1 MRFVHIVFLSLLL
14 SALCGASASAG
25 ITSLRV
31 SVSGKTFTIPAFA
44 QDGVLFASLDELSRG
59 AGFPLYGSAASEK
72 IEVRIGERRLKF
84 TADNPFV
91 IVIAQKDNTIAE
103 VYQLPTEVR
112 RTKVAF
118 YLPMA
123 TALPLLSRVWGKSL
137 LLDQEKA
144 ELIVDGAA
152 TPVARVT
159 GSPDGAA
166 AAPAASAPAQTV
178 TRETAIPKKA
188 VPVKADATRTS
199 GDTAM
204 NGKPAASV
212 STSAAADKNGGT
224 ALAPRQIVA
233 ETSSKFDV
241 PRISV
246 DSRKNGTL
254 VRIHTRKTLKDYDSE
269 MKDGLLVVSLPGA
282 SVDVNEVR
290 QTPTD
295 GEGIIAVEAEQLGGN
310 ARITFKLNESYT
322 SDKMSQDVRTG
333 DLLISLYKDMG
344 TEKIRLDGRRGKQDG
359 DRSKWKL
366 DCIVIDAGHGGRDPG
381 AIGVSGIKEKNV
393 TLGIALKLGKLIE
406 REMPGVKVVYT
417 RKDDTFVPLD
427 KRGQIANAAE
437 GKLFI
442 SIHCNATEAKPSNA
456 KGFEVYILRPGR
468 TAEAIRI
475 AEFENSVIKLEK
487 DYEKRYAKLDDE
499 NFVLV
504 NMAQSAYVKYS
515 ERFAEMLHEEVKGS
529 RQITSKGVKQA
540 GFYVLV
546 GASMPGVLIESGFVS
561 NRNEEQFLSTNAG
574 QEHMARLF
582 YNSIAD
588 YAKEYQKSL
597 DE

>member
-1 MRFVHIVFLSLLL
+1 MRFVHIFFLSLLL
-14 SALCGASASAG
+14 FGMGGEAAAEVKA
-25 ITSLRV
+25 LRV
-31 SVSGKTFTIPAFA
+31 TYSGKTFSIPAFL
-44 QDGVLFASLDELSRG
+44 QDGILFASLDELSKG
-59 AGFPLYGSAASEK
+59 AGFPVYGSAESEK

-84 TADNPFV
+84 TADNSFV
-91 IVIAQKDNTIAE
+91 IVIAQKDNTITE

-137 LLDQEKA
+137 LLDQDRA
-144 ELIVDGAA
+144 ELIIDAA
-152 TPVARVT
+152 ARPVARVT
-159 GSPDGAA
+159 GAPEGAA
-166 AAPAASAPAQTV
+166 VTASAPAQPAV
-178 TRETAIPKKA
+178 RETAIPGKA
-188 VPVKADATRTS
+188 APAQTDATRTS
-199 GDTAM
+199 GDTAIK
-204 NGKPAASV
+204 GRAVIPA
-212 STSAAADKNGGT
+212 STSPVVDKNGAA

-233 ETSSKFDV
+233 EPSSTFDI

-254 VRIHTRKTLKDYDSE
+254 VRIHTRKALKDYDSALH
-269 MKDGLLVVSLPGA
+269 DGILVVTLPGA

-310 ARITFKLNESYT
+310 ARIIFTLNESYT

-333 DLLISLYKDMG
+333 DLLISLYKNMG
-344 TEKIRLDGRRGKQDG
+344 TEKIRLDGQRGRQDG

-475 AEFENSVIKLEK
+475 AEFENSVIDLEK

-515 ERFAEMLHEEVKGS
+515 ERFAELLHEEVKGS
-529 RQITSKGVKQA
+529 RQIKSKGVKQA

-561 NRNEEQFLSTNAG
+561 NRHEEQFLSTNAG

-582 YNSIAD
+582 FDSIAD

-597 DE
+597 NE